1 MLRRDFLA
9 SSAAVG
15 LSLRCASQ
23 VVARQPQQ
31 TSTASRVPKL
41 NPPQNG
47 PILVAYA
54 ISRRCTWIDWVGPQ
68 AVFETWHFDHA
79 LKRHSPR
86 FKQFTVSE
94 RREPVDSLI
103 PDYTFETAPLARIV
117 VVPAQMGSP
126 ALHEW
131 LRAVQKTADVT
142 MSVCIGARHL
152 AKAGLLDGQR
162 ATTHHGA
169 IDQFMREFP
178 KVQWVRGVRF
188 VEGEKVS
195 TAGGLTAGIDLALR
209 VVERYF
215 GRASAQDVADHLE
228 YQSRGWIV

>member
-1 MLRRDFLA
+1 MGEHDAQARFL
-9 SSAAVG
+9 SVQ
-15 LSLRCASQ
+15 RCGWT
-23 VVARQPQQ
+23 VL
-31 TSTASRVPKL
+31 TLRVP
-41 NPPQNG
+41 G
-47 PILVAYA
+47 
-54 ISRRCTWIDWVGPQ
+54 RRSPTTANIDCVES
-68 AVFETWHFDHA
+68 AETQSSTEWHFDHT

-103 PDYTFETAPLARIV
+103 PDYTFETAPLAKIV

-152 AKAGLLDGQR
+152 ATAGLLDGQR

-169 IDQFMREFP
+169 IDQFMRKFP